1 MDDMDKKKLSL
12 DDMDKKILSILV
24 ENARI
29 PLKQIAAQ
37 VFLSPPAVSARIE
50 RMERSG
56 VITGYRAALAP
67 EKLGYHIVAFINVV
81 LHPERQQ
88 DFYQCVQQSPC
99 VTECYHVAGP
109 FSMLM
114 KACFPDTQRM
124 DAFMARIQK
133 FGETQTQ
140 IVFSSV
146 IDRREPGLTEL
157 P

>member
-67 EKLGYHIVAFINVV
+67 EKLGYHIVAFIN
-81 LHPERQQ
+81 EIGRA
-88 DFYQCVQQSPC
+88 
-99 VTECYHVAGP
+99 HV
-109 FSMLM
+109 
-114 KACFPDTQRM
+114 
-124 DAFMARIQK
+124 
-133 FGETQTQ
+133 
-140 IVFSSV
+140 
-146 IDRREPGLTEL
+146 
-157 P
+157 